1 MIITRIEPVSKTRV
15 RIFLDEKPAFCLYQG
30 EVSRYHLVPGEFLS
44 GETYEKICEETL
56 LKRAKL
62 RAMHLLNQMGRTEKQ
77 LRDKLLQGGYPE
89 EVTRAAIAYV
99 KSFGYINDLEY
110 AKSFILGR
118 KEKKSIREIR
128 GMLLEKG
135 VPEDLLEQAVGEC
148 YEKEDS
154 QAAIR
159 ELLRK
164 KHYDPEN
171 AGPEETRKVLG
182 YLMRKG
188 FRYEDIRQV
197 IQVSKWN
204 A

>member
-1 MIITRIEPVSKTRV
+1 M
-15 RIFLDEKPAFCLYQG
+15 
-30 EVSRYHLVPGEFLS
+30 
-44 GETYEKICEETL
+44 
-56 LKRAKL
+56 
-62 RAMHLLNQMGRTEKQ
+62 
-77 LRDKLLQGGYPE
+77 
-89 EVTRAAIAYV
+89 TRAAIAYV

-164 KHYDPEN
+164 SITIRRTPDR
-171 AGPEETRKVLG
+171 RKPG
-182 YLMRKG
+182 KYW
-188 FRYEDIRQV
+188 DI
-197 IQVSKWN
+197 
-204 A
+204 